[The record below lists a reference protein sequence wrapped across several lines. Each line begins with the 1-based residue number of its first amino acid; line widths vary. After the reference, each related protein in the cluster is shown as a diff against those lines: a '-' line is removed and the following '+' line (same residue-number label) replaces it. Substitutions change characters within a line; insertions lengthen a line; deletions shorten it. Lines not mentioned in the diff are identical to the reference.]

1 MVSYVTAA
9 AADTESVNLLTA
21 SQCQPGVEQAVGQGG
36 RMPLQ
41 ISMQGGENRCLP
53 SHFSMASLPMV
64 RMNFG
69 EN

>member
-41 ISMQGGENRCLP
+41 ISMQVRIGVCP
-53 SHFSMASLPMV
+53 PIFQWIHSLWS
-64 RMNFG
+64 
-69 EN
+69 E